1 MFWNA
6 FIIALR
12 EIRRNLLRA
21 FLTVVGV
28 VIGVAAVITMVT
40 LGNGA
45 TEAMKEGISKLGN
58 NLLTLRPGQG
68 WGPSASPLF
77 SRTDV
82 EIIRQQVPGI
92 RHITPL
98 SNTSV
103 QAIYQEEARL
113 TDVQGVYPEYFPI
126 GNWKIAT
133 GRFFDIAELNTGEPV
148 AVIGETIKN
157 ETIKKE
163 LFNGE
168 DPIGK
173 RIRLLNTAVT
183 VIGVTEVKGQAGWG
197 DDLDDNIII
206 PITTLQSRLNG
217 QMFKQNVN
225 QIMISTEDDYPTD
238 AVMADISSLM
248 RERRNLPRTV
258 ADNFSVTDTR
268 QVAEVMSSSIK
279 IMTNLLGAVA
289 GASLLVGGIGIMN
302 IMLVSVTERTREIG
316 IRMSIGARAR
326 EVMLQFLVEA
336 VTLSCVGGLTGVAIA
351 YAACYFLAPLSGAPF
366 QFDPKINLIAVIFS
380 AVIGVLFGFMPA
392 RRAAGLD
399 PIEALRHE

>member
-12 EIRRNLLRA
+12 EIRRNLTRA
-21 FLTVVGV
+21 FLTVLGV

-45 TEAMKEGISKLGN
+45 TEAMKESISKMGN
-58 NLLTLRPGQG
+58 NLLTVRPGQG
-68 WGPSASPLF
+68 WGPSAAPLF

-82 EIIRQQVPGI
+82 ERIRQQVPGI
-92 RHITPL
+92 RDISPL

-103 QAIYQEEARL
+103 QAIYQEQARQ

-126 GNWKIAT
+126 GNWTIAS
-133 GRFFDIAELNTGEPV
+133 GRFFDISELNTGEPV
-148 AVIGETIKN
+148 AVIG

-217 QMFKQNVN
+217 QMFKQNIN
-225 QIMISTEDDYPTD
+225 QIMISTEDGYPTD
-238 AVMADISSLM
+238 GVMADIASLM
-248 RERRNLPRTV
+248 RERRNLARTV
-258 ADNFSVTDTR
+258 QDNFSVTDSR
-268 QVAEVMSSSIK
+268 QVAEVMSSSTK
-279 IMTNLLGAVA
+279 LMTALLGAVA
-289 GASLLVGGIGIMN
+289 GFSLLVGGIGIMN

-336 VTLSCVGGLTGVAIA
+336 VTLSCVGGLVGITLA
-351 YAACYFLAPLSGAPF
+351 YGLCYKFAPVIGAPF
-366 QFDPKINLIAVIFS
+366 RFDPKINLIAVIFS
-380 AVIGVLFGFMPA
+380 AVIGVLFGFLPA
-392 RRAAGLD
+392 RRAARLD

>member
-12 EIRRNLLRA
+12 EIRRNLTRA
-21 FLTVVGV
+21 FLTVLGV

-45 TEAMKEGISKLGN
+45 TEAMKESISKMGN

-82 EIIRQQVPGI
+82 ESIRQQVPGI
-92 RHITPL
+92 KHITPL

-103 QAIYQEEARL
+103 QAIYQEQARQ

-126 GNWKIAT
+126 GNWTISS
-133 GRFFDIAELNTGEPV
+133 GRFFDISELNTGEPV
-148 AVIGETIKN
+148 AVIG

-217 QMFKQNVN
+217 QMFKQNIN
-225 QIMISTEDDYPTD
+225 QIMISTEDGYPTD
-238 AVMADISSLM
+238 GVMADIASLM
-248 RERRNLPRTV
+248 RERRNLARTV
-258 ADNFSVTDTR
+258 QDNFSVTDSR
-268 QVAEVMSSSIK
+268 QVAEVMSSSTK
-279 IMTNLLGAVA
+279 LMTSLLGAVA
-289 GASLLVGGIGIMN
+289 GFSLLVGGIGIMN

-336 VTLSCVGGLTGVAIA
+336 VTLSCVGGLVGITLA
-351 YAACYFLAPLSGAPF
+351 YGLCYKFAPVIGAPF
-366 QFDPKINLIAVIFS
+366 RFDPKINLIAVIFS
-380 AVIGVLFGFMPA
+380 AVIGVVFGFLPA